1 MVYNDG
7 TSLCYYIVVILAII
21 TFVWGL
27 MDLLKFQQSNESS
40 LEQVISRQIRG
51 AGLILVSQVIL
62 VFGSMLCFGASGG
75 AAQLAS
81 GLRGLM

>member
-1 MVYNDG
+1 MAYNDG
-7 TSLCYYIVVILAII
+7 TSMCYYIVVILAII

-27 MDLLKFQQSNESS
+27 MDLLKFQQSNEGS

-51 AGLILVSQVIL
+51 AGLILVSQIIL

-75 AAQLAS
+75 PAQLAS
-81 GLRGLM
+81 GLRNVL